1 MSPVSCLSPGGEVEA
16 GEGAVLVEDAGELAG
31 VDGDAGD
38 VAARREG
45 AEHGAVGVA
54 RRGERAA
61 ERGDVDE
68 AVAVDADLDDLGEAL
83 APRQQVGVV
92 LVRPHEH
99 HPPLLPPEPRGE
111 ARAQRRRR
119 RRGHPDH
126 LLQPP
131 DRRRR
136 PGAAEQQRVA
146 GAAAHAP
153 LHVPRRPVH
162 QPRHLPPDMAV
173 LRVRVPVEGE
183 DLVEKVVLDVA
194 EAPAGRRVVG
204 VGEEV
209 AAERRV
215 KLDVL
220 ADELRP
226 EPLHLLLRRRS
237 ALLRRVSEESQQGG
251 GGARSKI

>member
-1 MSPVSCLSPGGEVEA
+1 LSKFGSTLPGGEVEA
-16 GEGAVLVEDAGELAG
+16 SEGAVLVQDARDLSR
-31 VDGDAGD
+31 VDDDAGD

-45 AEHGAVGVA
+45 AEHGAVGVL

-68 AVAVDADLDDLGEAL
+68 PVADEADLDDVGEA
-83 APRQQVGVV
+83 APPRQQVGVV
-92 LVRPHEH
+92 LVGPDEH
-99 HPPLLPPEPRGE
+99 HPPLVPPEPRGE

-119 RRGHPDH
+119 RRRGHAHH
-126 LLQPP
+126 LLQPF

-183 DLVEKVVLDVA
+183 DLVEEVVLDVA

-251 GGARSKI
+251 GGARSK